1 MHHLTMACWGFNLEI
16 DDAVPVAHPLL
27 PSTTPFL
34 LGSTP
39 FLTTRET
46 IERLVTAVVVVVK
59 ASLPSQTKPS
69 TPRRSTWST
78 AAMVSYW
85 PGSSSFLIHMVKS
98 SSRKGSIKDCIETPN
113 TFNEKGIA

>member
-69 TPRRSTWST
+69 TPPTKHL
-78 AAMVSYW
+78 VN
-85 PGSSSFLIHMVKS
+85 GSNGQLLAWV
-98 SSRKGSIKDCIETPN
+98 IKLPHPHGKKQLK
-113 TFNEKGIA
+113 KGIYQRLHRNSQYIQ